1 MARSSFS
8 PCVCPTFH
16 SGRGDSEA
24 GFLIICFNPHPSF
37 FMPGSG
43 PSLAFGAP
51 NLCLFTLDCLWRCVI
66 NLHGRPEVDLKGIC
80 EESVLI
86 NGKWWTGRDGVC
98 VCVGG
103 NTVLMPEQMA
113 REKGEKYKA
122 AHAKMCNRGLGA
134 ALLMRKSYPSWA
146 EVNHQLPW
154 KSWQPSQPCAAWKDF
169 LVIAQIQETN
179 ISPLF

>member
-1 MARSSFS
+1 MTRSSFS

-98 VCVGG
+98 VCVCVCGG
-103 NTVLMPEQMA
+103 GTLCSCLSKWHVRGEKSTRLHTPKCATEALVQLCSWGSPIHLEQKSTTSFLEKA
-113 REKGEKYKA
+113 DSPPSPVQREK
-122 AHAKMCNRGLGA
+122 
-134 ALLMRKSYPSWA
+134 
-146 EVNHQLPW
+146 
-154 KSWQPSQPCAAWKDF
+154 
-169 LVIAQIQETN
+169 
-179 ISPLF
+179 IS